1 MDRLHDLERDATGDG
16 VDEDVPAGARSG
28 GRDGA
33 ATPAGIASCV
43 RETSRRRRSAQGR
56 PLHSSPVH
64 AGCVADLER
73 GLRVL
78 ARGVADGNRDVL
90 PVEPRNLR
98 AAARMLAWGTTAITR
113 MSACARARTLTNVDS
128 IVGLYVSTKW
138 SSTYRITVA
147 DLPARATHR
156 VGGGGTPLG
165 GGACPAAPFAPTPRA
180 PRTTSCRL
188 FLGPRCEFTIDTSVV
203 AAAAESIQAPRA
215 LCPRNEMTG
224 TGEFW

>member
-1 MDRLHDLERDATGDG
+1 MDRLHDLERDAAGDG

-78 ARGVADGNRDVL
+78 ARGVADGHRDVL

-98 AAARMLAWGTTAITR
+98 AAARMRAWGTTAITR

-147 DLPARATHR
+147 DFPAPPQTHTRGHDCAWARTWRNERRPATAAHPRR
-156 VGGGGTPLG
+156 V
-165 GGACPAAPFAPTPRA
+165 PRA
-180 PRTTSCRL
+180 RR
-188 FLGPRCEFTIDTSVV
+188 VV
-203 AAAAESIQAPRA
+203 YSSAGRA
-215 LCPRNEMTG
+215 
-224 TGEFW
+224 